1 MSKYT
6 SEIRFICE
14 SLNGDTESSGY
25 NSVNTILANVHN
37 QIFDFEYP
45 IFDADYKPVLE
56 KKILKHFY
64 TREIGYETYGRWK
77 LALDAKM
84 NEIMPYYNQL
94 YKSELITFNPLYDF
108 EEITVGSRSHD
119 DEINEHIDE
128 ITKDTGD
135 VTTDM
140 TGTVKDDGDGSSTKG
155 GSDGTTRTGGDSFTR
170 WDKYSDTP
178 QGTVNNMALDS
189 DGYLTDA
196 RYISE
201 NHSGARMTDTT
212 TYGGTVTTTDD
223 NTRTYDTENKQTLN
237 TNRDRDTD
245 RKHEYDSLVQYSE
258 NVQGKSRGKS
268 YSKMLNEFRTTFLN
282 IDMMIINDLEDI
294 FMQIW

>member
-25 NSVNTILANVHN
+25 NSVNIILANVHN
-37 QIFDFEYP
+37 QIFDFDYP

-94 YKSELITFNPLYDF
+94 YRSELIEFNPLYDF
-108 EEITVGSRSHD
+108 EEITTSHRTHD

-128 ITKDTGD
+128 LTKDTGD
-135 VTTDM
+135 VTTDV
-140 TGTVKDDGDGSSTKG
+140 TGTVVDDGSGSSTRG
-155 GSDGTTRTGGDSFTR
+155 GSDTSTRDGGDSFTR

-178 QGTVNNMALDS
+178 QGTVSHMALNN

-196 RYISE
+196 RFINE
-201 NHSGARMTDTT
+201 NHSGTHVTDTT
-212 TYGGTVTTTDD
+212 NYGGTDTTTDD

-245 RKHEYDSLVQYSE
+245 RRHEYDSIVDYAE